1 MNYVTSFKQA
11 NILGAIIAFVMIISA
26 LAIQLTF
33 NLEPCPLCITQ
44 RIIFIVIG
52 ALFILFA
59 LLPSNNP
66 YIKLSHLI
74 SIIAAGLVGV
84 IFSIRHI
91 MIQAKIIEIPAECGI
106 DLDYM
111 FENFPLTEAVNLLFK
126 GTGDCSEIDWTF
138 FGITLPQMALLG
150 YIFFITYTIYIY
162 LKVK

>member
-52 ALFILFA
+52 ALFILFV
-59 LLPSNNP
+59 LLPSNNA

-74 SIIAAGLVGV
+74 SIITAGLVGA

>member
-1 MNYVTSFKQA
+1 MNFVTSFKQA
-11 NILGAIIAFVMIISA
+11 NFLGAIIAFIMIISA

-59 LLPSNNP
+59 LLPSNNT
-66 YIKLSHLI
+66 YIKLFYLI
-74 SIIAAGLVGV
+74 SILAAGLVGV

-91 MIQAKIIEIPAECGI
+91 LIQAKIIEIPAECGI

-111 FENFPLTEAVNLLFK
+111 FENFPFTEAVNLLFK
-126 GTGDCSEIDWTF
+126 GTGDCSQIDWTF

>member
-44 RIIFIVIG
+44 RIIFIVIS

-59 LLPSNNP
+59 LLPSNNA

>member
-11 NILGAIIAFVMIISA
+11 NILGAIMAFVMIISA

-52 ALFILFA
+52 TLFILFA
-59 LLPSNNP
+59 LLPSNNA

>member
-59 LLPSNNP
+59 LLPSNNK

>member
-52 ALFILFA
+52 ALCILFA
-59 LLPSNNP
+59 LLPSNNA

>member
-1 MNYVTSFKQA
+1 MNYVTSFRQA
-11 NILGAIIAFVMIISA
+11 NILGAIMAFVMIISA

-59 LLPSNNP
+59 LLPSNNK

-74 SIIAAGLVGV
+74 SILGAGLVGV

-91 MIQAKIIEIPAECGI
+91 LIQAKIIEIPAECGI

-126 GTGDCSEIDWTF
+126 GTGDCSEIDWTL
-138 FGITLPQMALLG
+138 FGVTLPQMALLG

>member
-1 MNYVTSFKQA
+1 MNYVTNFKQA

-126 GTGDCSEIDWTF
+126 GTGDCSEIDWTL
-138 FGITLPQMALLG
+138 FGVTLPQMALLG

>member
-59 LLPSNNP
+59 LLPSNNT

>member
-52 ALFILFA
+52 ALFILFV
-59 LLPSNNP
+59 LLPSNNAF
-66 YIKLSHLI
+66 IKLSHLI

>member
-59 LLPSNNP
+59 LLPSN
-66 YIKLSHLI
+66 LSLI
-74 SIIAAGLVGV
+74 
-84 IFSIRHI
+84 HI
-91 MIQAKIIEIPAECGI
+91 
-106 DLDYM
+106 
-111 FENFPLTEAVNLLFK
+111 
-126 GTGDCSEIDWTF
+126 
-138 FGITLPQMALLG
+138 
-150 YIFFITYTIYIY
+150 
-162 LKVK
+162 

>member
-1 MNYVTSFKQA
+1 MNYVTNFKQA
-11 NILGAIIAFVMIISA
+11 NFLGAIIAFLMIISA
-26 LAIQLTF
+26 LSIQLAF

-59 LLPSNNP
+59 LLPFDNK
-66 YIKLSHLI
+66 YTKLSHLI
-74 SIIAAGLVGV
+74 TILAAGLVGV

-91 MIQAKIIEIPAECGI
+91 LIQAKIIEIPAECGI

-126 GTGDCSEIDWTF
+126 GTGDCSQIDWTF